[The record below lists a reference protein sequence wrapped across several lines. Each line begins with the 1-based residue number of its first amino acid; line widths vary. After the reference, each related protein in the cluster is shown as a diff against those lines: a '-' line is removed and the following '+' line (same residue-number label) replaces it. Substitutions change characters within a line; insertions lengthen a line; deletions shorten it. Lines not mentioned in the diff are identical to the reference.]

1 MRAHRRSKAASF
13 IRCNGLT
20 RSVLLWAHCER
31 ARFFRKLPGDTPRR
45 VAPAGST
52 LVFIVAEMT
61 TESRASP
68 RGLSLTSLRRGINVN
83 GESSRS
89 LVAGDQW
96 LSRYLRGPDT
106 TGVHDSSLKSRGLSS
121 YRHYEETVSYLKEI
135 KPCLQR
141 GGANHVGSHRLTRLY
156 ATFNYASRTPCGSAR
171 SGEQRSH
178 PLRCATANGTFPCR
192 TRPVQR

>member
-45 VAPAGST
+45 VAQAGST

-89 LVAGDQW
+89 LVAGDQRIRC
-96 LSRYLRGPDT
+96 LSNKTHNHRINSDVRQTNTRSWRRVASSMPVDAPVT
-106 TGVHDSSLKSRGLSS
+106 TARCSGNNGATRILIHYGVHSL
-121 YRHYEETVSYLKEI
+121 
-135 KPCLQR
+135 
-141 GGANHVGSHRLTRLY
+141 
-156 ATFNYASRTPCGSAR
+156 
-171 SGEQRSH
+171 
-178 PLRCATANGTFPCR
+178 
-192 TRPVQR
+192 